1 MSTPGTPYGVRS
13 RPNGGA
19 YADSSFASPY
29 AAPRWVLRA
38 VEEGVPAFTVV
49 LISRALSEPAPSVL
63 NMIGL
68 PETTYQR
75 KAKAGEALRD
85 AAGHR
90 AIALMRVVA
99 TLRQLLEESG
109 DAGQVKDL
117 GDVVPEGR
125 FSRALGSAWLPR
137 QSSALLCV
145 PSVIIQEEVNVL
157 VNPSH
162 IDAKRLTTHR
172 ARRFI
177 YDQRV

>member
-1 MSTPGTPYGVRS
+1 
-13 RPNGGA
+13 
-19 YADSSFASPY
+19 
-29 AAPRWVLRA
+29 
-38 VEEGVPAFTVV
+38 
-49 LISRALSEPAPSVL
+49 
-63 NMIGL
+63 MIGL

-75 KAKAGEALRD
+75 KAKAGEALPD

-90 AIALMRVVA
+90 TVALMRVVA

-109 DAGQVKDL
+109 DAGQVKDF

-125 FSRALGSAWLPR
+125 VSRALGSAWLAR

-157 VNPSH
+157 VSPSH
-162 IDAKRLTTHR
+162 VDAKRLTTHR
-172 ARRFI
+172 VRRFI